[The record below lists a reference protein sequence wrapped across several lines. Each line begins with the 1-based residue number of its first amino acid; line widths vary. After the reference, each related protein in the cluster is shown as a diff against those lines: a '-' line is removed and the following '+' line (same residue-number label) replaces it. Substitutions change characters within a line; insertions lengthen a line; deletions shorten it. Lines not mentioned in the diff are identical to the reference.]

1 MASTPRKTSTPI
13 RRISSGSF
21 LPLGSRSQH
30 PHTPLSFLAD
40 EALPILAEE
49 MSALQENLQQTLEIQ
64 HALSTFNEGFAT
76 FLYGI
81 KMNAFCVEWP
91 EAPSEE
97 DILRVQARRALSA
110 AVPMPAQ
117 VEYDAEADQTYRT
130 DTDAESGPIRQ
141 RKQSVRQSTV
151 PRAQQT
157 AKESRALLRSSKS
170 VSKSTTSTAPVSPPK
185 QRIPTALQRRRKAF
199 ADQVLDTMP
208 LEYRNGEQQ
217 REVVQSVI
225 LALLS
230 ASGTGLRVADIA
242 KQPVLPAGKVNKALI
257 ALLAANHVVR
267 ASNNVW
273 RRLST

>member
-97 DILRVQARRALSA
+97 DILRVQARRGMLWSLLTLALSA

-170 VSKSTTSTAPVSPPK
+170 VSKSTTSTAP
-185 QRIPTALQRRRKAF
+185 RRRKAF